1 MAGAVRKTT
10 IVEGGNGLATAA
22 AGVMER
28 IGEIEA
34 APQAS
39 QGLLHGRAIF
49 QGAERVGQQMGK
61 HLQHLLAPKP

>member
-1 MAGAVRKTT
+1 VAGASCKTT

-39 QGLLHGRAIF
+39 QGLLHGPEDQLRPVAGQKLGARAP
-49 QGAERVGQQMGK
+49 R
-61 HLQHLLAPKP
+61 